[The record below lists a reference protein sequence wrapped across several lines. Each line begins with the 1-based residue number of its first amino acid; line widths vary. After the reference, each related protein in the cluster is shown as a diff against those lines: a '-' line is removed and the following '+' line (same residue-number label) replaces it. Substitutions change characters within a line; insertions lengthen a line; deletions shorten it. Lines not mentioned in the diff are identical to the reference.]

1 MARIDSKLIKSGLW
15 LISGYGVTKGIRF
28 VAQIALVRLLT
39 PEQFGIWSMV
49 LVVTHLMALFKDT
62 TIAGVLIQRGL
73 DDKKLVNTVYS
84 LAINVSIA
92 LCLMQIGIGYGAAA
106 FFQKPIVFPLTSCV
120 AVSFLINAGAGCH
133 DAVLQRQMR
142 FREMTIAAS
151 CSNFVRFGGAV
162 LLAALGYGVWSFAIA
177 KIASSLVKT
186 VLRARFSRYSFQYH
200 LIPERSQI
208 LAVGGFISSLIGI
221 NLAVYVNTNGDDV
234 LVGKLLGAQ
243 ALGFYSLGYQ
253 LAMVPM
259 FAVSELNRINFSVLS
274 QKDFHG
280 QRRYLSKLLEV
291 CAVTSAPLYGVA
303 FVVAPWLIPLVY
315 GATWQPVVSLFQII
329 LVFSYAR
336 VFMSILGTALNALN
350 HPEIN
355 AGINWML
362 IPISL
367 PAFYFSIKQG
377 GIEGMALATA
387 LVMGIGASLW
397 FWLATCRVAG
407 WQVWDLVRPIVLPT
421 IASSLVVAAAASLS
435 LPNDIVRFVIQPLVV
450 VVGYLAIISIASKG
464 KIPLML
470 WNLSRRSLGAKTEAF
485 LDRL

>member
-1 MARIDSKLIKSGLW
+1 MARIDLSNLMKSGLW
-15 LISGYGVTKGIRF
+15 LTSGYGVTKGIRL

-62 TIAGVLIQRGL
+62 AIAGVLVQRGL
-73 DDKKLVNTVYS
+73 DDKQLVDTVYS

-92 LCLMQIGIGYGAAA
+92 LGLIQVGLGYGAAT
-106 FFQKPIVFPLTSCV
+106 FFQEPILFPLISCV
-120 AVSFLINAGAGCH
+120 ALSFLVSAGAGCH

-142 FREMTIAAS
+142 FREIAIAAT
-151 CSNFVRFGGAV
+151 CSNIVRFGGAV
-162 LLAALGYGVWSFAIA
+162 LLALLGWGVWSFAIA
-177 KIASSLVKT
+177 KLASSLVKT
-186 VLRARFSRYSFQYH
+186 LLRARFSRYSFQYH
-200 LIPERSQI
+200 LIPEWAQMR
-208 LAVGGFISSLIGI
+208 AVGGFISSLIGI

-234 LVGKLLGAQ
+234 LVGKLLGPQ
-243 ALGFYSLGYQ
+243 ALGFYSLSYQ

-259 FAVSELNRINFSVLS
+259 FAVSGLNRINFSVLA
-274 QKDFHG
+274 QQDPNG
-280 QRRYLSKLLEV
+280 QRRYLSKLLEL
-291 CAVTSAPLYGVA
+291 CAVTAAPLYGVA

-315 GATWQPVVSLFQII
+315 GATWQPVVRLFQII

-387 LVMGIGASLW
+387 VVMGIGASLW
-397 FWLATCRVAG
+397 FWLATSRVAG
-407 WQVWDLVRPIVLPT
+407 WPLGELVQPILLPT
-421 IASSLVVAAAASLS
+421 IASSLMVAAATFLS
-435 LPNDIVRFVIQPLVV
+435 FPNHTVSLVV
-450 VVGYLAIISIASKG
+450 QPVVVLLGYLTIVSVASKG
-464 KIPLML
+464 QIPLML
-470 WNLSRRSLGAKTEAF
+470 WNLSRRSLGAKT
-485 LDRL
+485 